1 MKIILAIILAL
12 ALPAAAQQITPNSV
26 CGEEAT
32 GKRPDN
38 NVVVTHKAG
47 NMWVNE
53 QGFWALCPTVHNGP
67 PPAPRDCLPEGG
79 RTWEQDGSYC
89 STTQSGYGSGV
100 PALRHG
106 QSTVLTA
113 DVGPTRGAL
122 GLRCVDGRL
131 QETGSS
137 CNRAVTCPARTRIQ
151 YGSNGAC
158 TVTVDARQTPTLGA
172 ILALPADPSSTHTG
186 SAILRCEFGGWSFV
200 ESPSCTTKDTQ

>member
-1 MKIILAIILAL
+1 MRFIALILLAL
-12 ALPAAAQQITPNSV
+12 ALPAAAQQITPSSP

-38 NVVVTHKAG
+38 NQVVTHKAS

-53 QGFWALCPTVHNGP
+53 QGFWALCPAVHNGP
-67 PPAPRDCLPEGG
+67 PPAPKDCLPEGG
-79 RTWEQDGSYC
+79 RVWEQEGNYC
-89 STTQSGYGSGV
+89 STTQSGYGTSV
-100 PALRHG
+100 PALKHG

-137 CNRAVTCPARTRIQ
+137 CIRAATCPARTRIQ
-151 YGSNGAC
+151 FGSNGAC
-158 TVTVDARQTPTLGA
+158 TVTVDARSTPTLGA

-186 SAILRCEFGGWSFV
+186 SAILRCEYGGWSFV
-200 ESPSCTTKDTQ
+200 ESPSCVTKDNQ